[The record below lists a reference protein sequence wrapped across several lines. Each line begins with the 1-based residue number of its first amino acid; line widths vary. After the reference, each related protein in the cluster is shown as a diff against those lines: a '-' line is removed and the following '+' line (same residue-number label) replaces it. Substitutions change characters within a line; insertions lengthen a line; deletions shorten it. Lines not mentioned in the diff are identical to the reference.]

1 MLAPLF
7 AERARHLCLLVMP
20 ALLFLGCGSVRPH
33 MAEHSGEPASAE
45 ARSRPMAVPGLME
58 VDEQSPARPLE
69 GRILLVSGRNR
80 DCDAEQIECFSKCWN
95 KKPPYPY
102 QRGKA
107 DHHEYCSN
115 KCLKAYMACLK
126 ERNARALEFPTM
138 QAAQDWLKQHG
149 QDILAGT
156 LVVVAGAVLVVVVV
170 ETGGLALVPL
180 LAL

>member
-1 MLAPLF
+1 MGADDQG
-7 AERARHLCLLVMP
+7 P
-20 ALLFLGCGSVRPH
+20 AGR
-33 MAEHSGEPASAE
+33 
-45 ARSRPMAVPGLME
+45 
-58 VDEQSPARPLE
+58 LE
-69 GRILLVSGRNR
+69 GRILLVSGRSR
-80 DCDAEQIECFSKCWN
+80 DCDAEQVECFSNCW
-95 KKPPYPY
+95 KRKPPYPY

-115 KCLKAYMACLK
+115 KCLKAYLACLK
-126 ERNARALEFPTM
+126 EQNARALEFPTM
-138 QAAQDWLKQHG
+138 QAAQDWLKRNG

>member
-1 MLAPLF
+1 MAASAQQL
-7 AERARHLCLLVMP
+7 AER
-20 ALLFLGCGSVRPH
+20 
-33 MAEHSGEPASAE
+33 SGERDSE
-45 ARSRPMAVPGLME
+45 QVLSRPVIE
-58 VDEQSPARPLE
+58 PAPIMGADDQGPAGRLE
-69 GRILLVSGRNR
+69 GRILLVSGRSR
-80 DCDAEQIECFSKCWN
+80 DCDAEQVECFSNCW
-95 KKPPYPY
+95 KRKPPYPY

-115 KCLKAYMACLK
+115 KCLKAYLACLK
-126 ERNARALEFPTM
+126 EQNARALEFPTM
-138 QAAQDWLKQHG
+138 QAAQDWLKRNG